1 MDMEPAVWGMIAL
14 GALGTAAIFSA
25 LIYFI
30 PPGLATRRNAPA
42 QGATTVAFVLKDEL
56 LLDAGDG
63 ALWALGLAQDGSIFW
78 RDIWHALAPRFPDL
92 QPDLSKVAEQEYT
105 SADDDATLRIVQ
117 SGDRMRVEISGG
129 ASQPLDGQ
137 RAAFL
142 DAELASLRAVVQRAP
157 EPIWRTA
164 SDGRVLWANDACE
177 DLALDTG
184 QIALSTSQPEGRPE
198 QWRERVAERPTSQSA
213 VHWYEVVSR
222 RVGPDTLHWA
232 TKIDAVVRA
241 EEAQRNFVQTL
252 TKTFAHLPIGLAIF
266 DRNRQLALF
275 NPALIDLTALSA
287 EFLSGRPNLMTFFD
301 HLREARMM
309 PEPKN
314 YSSWREQLT
323 ELIRAA
329 CDDRY
334 TDTWTLPSGLTYKIT
349 GRPHPDGAIAFL
361 IEDISAEISLTRRFR
376 AELHQSLAVLDA
388 MSEAF
393 AVFSQL
399 GVLTMSNAAY
409 RALWDSDPDGGM
421 DENTIQDE
429 CIDWRGLCK
438 DTPELS
444 QLCKL
449 LEKQRLPHPV
459 EMTVQHRL
467 RGPVLARVQAVAGG
481 NLLVRFTTQDTMS
494 DALVPTLP
502 ARAAE

>member
-1 MDMEPAVWGMIAL
+1 MEMEPAVWGMIAL
-14 GALGTAAIFSA
+14 GALGAAAIVLAVTYLF
-25 LIYFI
+25 
-30 PPGLATRRNAPA
+30 PRGLRARRHDPAPDV
-42 QGATTVAFVLKDEL
+42 TVMAFVLKDDV
-56 LLDAGDG
+56 LLDASDG
-63 ALWALGLAQDGSIFW
+63 ALGALGLPQDSPIYW
-78 RDIWHALAPRFPDL
+78 RDLWNALTPRFPDL
-92 QPDLSKVAEQEYT
+92 QPDLPDLEKQEFA
-105 SADDDATLRIVQ
+105 SAGQDATLRIVQ
-117 SGDRMRVEISGG
+117 RGDRLRVEVSGG
-129 ASQPLDGQ
+129 ARLPLDGQ

-142 DAELASLRAVVQRAP
+142 DAELARLRAVVQRAP

-164 SDGRVLWANDACE
+164 PDGRVLWANDACE
-177 DLALDTG
+177 ALALDTG
-184 QIALSTSQPEGRPE
+184 EIALVTSQPEDRPE
-198 QWRERVAERPTSQSA
+198 QWRERLADRSNSQA
-213 VHWYEVVSR
+213 DVRWFEVVSR
-222 RVGPDTLHWA
+222 RAGPDTLHWA
-232 TKIDAVVRA
+232 TNIDAVVRA

-275 NPALIDLTALSA
+275 NPALIDLTALPA

-301 HLREARMM
+301 HLREVRMM

-314 YSSWREQLT
+314 YSGWREQLA
-323 ELIRAA
+323 ELVRAT

-388 MSEAF
+388 MSDAY

-409 RALWDSDPDGGM
+409 RALWGNDPDGRMG
-421 DENTIQDE
+421 ESTIPDE
-429 CIDWRGLCK
+429 CKDWRSLCE

-444 QLCKL
+444 ELCDTL
-449 LEKQRLPHPV
+449 QQQRLPHPV
-459 EMTVQHRL
+459 ELTVQHRL
-467 RGPVLARVQAVAGG
+467 RGRVLVRVQAVAGG
-481 NLLVRFTTQDTMS
+481 SLLIRFTARDSLS
-494 DALVPTLP
+494 DGVAPAWS